1 MILLTLYVFRKPRG
15 ASIKGGFRIKKGTKL
30 KIKGKHSSA
39 DDASIIKGEL
49 ERVGTDNI
57 QWYSLNT
64 KGVVKAKIGAETP
77 NGFCKLK
84 AEFNMMEKKAFFGLK
99 CSI

>member
-1 MILLTLYVFRKPRG
+1 MILLTLYIFIKPRG
-15 ASIKGGFRIKKGTKL
+15 PNIKGGFRIKKGTKL
-30 KIKGKHSSA
+30 LIKGKLSSA

-49 ERVGTDNI
+49 ERVGTNNI

-64 KGVVKAKIGAETP
+64 KGVIKATIGAETP

-84 AEFNMMEKKAFFGLK
+84 A
-99 CSI
+99 